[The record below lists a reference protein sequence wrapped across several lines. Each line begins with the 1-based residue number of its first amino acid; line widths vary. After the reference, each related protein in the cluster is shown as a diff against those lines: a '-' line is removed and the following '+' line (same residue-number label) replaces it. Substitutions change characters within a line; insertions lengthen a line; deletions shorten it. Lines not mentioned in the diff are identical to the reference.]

1 MNMVQGLV
9 SSGSLSNIRV
19 LDLTRVWA
27 GPLATRVMGDFGAD
41 IIKISDPRVQ
51 LLSSNGLNHKLN
63 RNKRNIGIR
72 LDIDEG
78 REILLGLVRKSDVI
92 VENFRPR
99 VMRNLKIDYEVL
111 KTVKPDI
118 IFVSMPGFGVNGPYS
133 EYPAFGT
140 TAEAVAG
147 IPSLIGYGDGVPIST
162 GIAYGD
168 PVSGLNAITLI
179 MAALRMRNKTGHGQF
194 IDIALSASPLCNIG
208 EYVAAYSSSE
218 NITSPSGNRSIEYSP
233 QGAFRCRG
241 RDQWI
246 GISVFN
252 DDEWMN
258 LKDLVSDPDLNNIE
272 TFSLEQRQDNE
283 EIIEGAIAKWTSR
296 LDVFEAV
303 SLLQENGVRAG
314 TVSSGAQLLE
324 DPHLNDRDF
333 FFDLEEKE
341 YGWKRYDGNSIPG
354 NRIPKSQWSPTNNVG
369 VNSKEILT
377 DLLGYTES
385 FCEALASK
393 EAVYFEE

>member
-1 MNMVQGLV
+1 MNMVKSLI
-9 SSGSLSNIRV
+9 SSGSLSDIRV

-51 LLSSNGLNHKLN
+51 LLSTNGLNHKLN

-72 LDIDEG
+72 LDIAEG
-78 REILLGLVRKSDVI
+78 REIFLGRVEKSAVV

-99 VMRNLKIDYEVL
+99 VMRNLKIDYEAL
-111 KTVKPDI
+111 KSVKSDI
-118 IFVSMPGFGVNGPYS
+118 IFVSMPGFGVDGPYS

-168 PVSGLNAITLI
+168 PISGLNAITLI
-179 MAALRMRNKTGHGQF
+179 MAGLRMRNQTGRGQF
-194 IDIALSASPLCNIG
+194 IDIALSASPLCNLG
-208 EYVAAYSSSE
+208 EYVAGYSSSE
-218 NITSPSGNRSIEYSP
+218 KITIPSGNRSTEYSP

-246 GISVFN
+246 GISVLN
-252 DDEWMN
+252 DNEWMN
-258 LKDLVSDPDLNNIE
+258 LKNLVADPELDSLE
-272 TFSLEQRQDNE
+272 TSNLEQRKKNE
-283 EIIEGAIAKWTSR
+283 EIIEGLIAKWTSR
-296 LDVFEAV
+296 LDVIETV

-314 TVSSGAQLLE
+314 SVSSGAQLLE

-333 FFDLEEKE
+333 FFDHEEEE

-354 NRIPKSQWSPTNNVG
+354 NRIPKSEWSGTNDVG
-369 VNSKEILT
+369 ANSKEILI

-385 FCEALASK
+385 FCESLASK
-393 EAVYFEE
+393 EAVYFGE

>member
-1 MNMVQGLV
+1 MAKDLI
-9 SSGSLSNIRV
+9 SSGSLSDIRV

-72 LDIDEG
+72 LDIEEG
-78 REILLGLVRKSDVI
+78 RDVLLGLVKKSDVI
-92 VENFRPR
+92 IENFRPR
-99 VMRNLKIDYEVL
+99 VMRNLNIGYDVL

-118 IFVSMPGFGVNGPYS
+118 IFVSMPGFGVDGPYS

-168 PVSGLNAITLI
+168 PISGLNAITLI
-179 MAALRMRNKTGHGQF
+179 MAALRIKNQTGHGQF
-194 IDIALSASPLCNIG
+194 IDIALSASPLCNLG
-208 EYVAAYSSSE
+208 EYVGAYSGS
-218 NITSPSGNRSIEYSP
+218 NKVPNPSGNRSKEYSP

-246 GISVFN
+246 AISVFN
-252 DDEWMN
+252 NREWMN
-258 LKDLVSDPDLNNIE
+258 LKNLLNDSDVNDIQ
-272 TFSLEQRQDNE
+272 TDTLEHRKNHE
-283 EIIEGAIAKWTSR
+283 EIIEGALAKWTSR
-296 LDVFEAV
+296 LDAFEAV
-303 SLLQENGVRAG
+303 SLLQENGIRSG
-314 TVSSGAQLLE
+314 NVSSGAQLLE
-324 DPHLNDRDF
+324 DAHLNDRDF
-333 FFDLEEKE
+333 FFDFEEEE

-354 NRIPKSQWSPTNNVG
+354 NKIPKSKWSGTNDVG

-385 FCEALASK
+385 LCKELASK
-393 EAVYFEE
+393 EAVYFGD